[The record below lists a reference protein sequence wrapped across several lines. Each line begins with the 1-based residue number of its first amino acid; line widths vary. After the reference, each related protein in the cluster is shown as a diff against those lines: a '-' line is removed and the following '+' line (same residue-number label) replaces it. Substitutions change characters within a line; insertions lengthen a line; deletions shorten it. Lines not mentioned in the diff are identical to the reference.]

1 MRRLVLLALLFG
13 GAICAFASSSDSGP
27 VEFTFVAWN
36 DGQWQNGYPYAI
48 EPTNGPSGAILA
60 VMCDDYFHGGGPGDM
75 WMANITQLGSGN
87 ISLARFN
94 NIVSGP
100 TALSPLKLYDE
111 AGWLLLQTQVEPTNQ
126 WLAINYAVWY
136 IFDPSQTPCN
146 GPCEYWL
153 SNAEQ
158 AAAMH
163 FPDTDFDK
171 VYIITPAN
179 QHDPNPNGPQ
189 EFLAIGADSGLGIGQ
204 GSPTVPEPGT
214 LLLLGSGLLTIV
226 GRKFMS

>member
-1 MRRLVLLALLFG
+1 MRRLVLLALLIG
-13 GAICAFASSSDSGP
+13 GAICAYASSSDSGP

-36 DGQWQNGYPYAI
+36 NGQWQNGYPYVI
-48 EPTNGPSGAILA
+48 EPTNSPSGAILA
-60 VMCDDYFHGGGPGDM
+60 VMCDDYFHGGDPGDM
-75 WMANITQLGSGN
+75 WMANITQLGSDN

-94 NIVSGP
+94 MTSGP

-111 AGWLLLQTQVEPTNQ
+111 AGYLLLQTQVEPTNQ
-126 WLAINYAVWY
+126 WQAINYAVWY

-146 GPCEYWL
+146 GPCQMYL
-153 SNAEQ
+153 SEAQQ
-158 AAAMH
+158 ASMH
-163 FPDTDFDK
+163 DFYGADFDK
-171 VYIITPAN
+171 VYIITPVN

-189 EFLAIGADSGLGIGQ
+189 EFLALGPDSGLGIGP

-214 LLLLGSGLLTIV
+214 LLLLSSGLLAIV